1 MPLATE
7 LFVTRQL
14 VTTNPRPNPSE
25 PSPNITNQETAPSSF
40 TPNLGHN
47 RAEVVYRQA
56 GWRNQSHDAEAVE
69 YVGDKLLVTAQPQF
83 AIPPK
88 LPVCSPC
95 REVGGG
101 TRHCSRNRASL
112 VRFGH
117 WCPRR
122 CPP

>member
-47 RAEVVYRQA
+47 
-56 GWRNQSHDAEAVE
+56 
-69 YVGDKLLVTAQPQF
+69 
-83 AIPPK
+83 
-88 LPVCSPC
+88 
-95 REVGGG
+95 
-101 TRHCSRNRASL
+101 
-112 VRFGH
+112 
-117 WCPRR
+117 PRR
-122 CPP
+122 KSAGQVSARSAAHR